1 LLTTPILHIRRD
13 LGKPRLERWR
23 LLARGE
29 NELLKA
35 EGEFPDVFVNVAN
48 YIRGL

>member
-1 LLTTPILHIRRD
+1 MHGMYVEIEFSLLTTPILYIRRD
-13 LGKPRLERWR
+13 LGKPRPERWR

-35 EGEFPDVFVNVAN
+35 EGE
-48 YIRGL
+48 